1 MFHLILYTSFNDSMS
16 PHGGNPHG
24 GQLLLWE
31 LTDKLWVL
39 GDLDH
44 SGFLSLAELEKEFIT
59 NFDHDGEIS

>member
-1 MFHLILYTSFNDSMS
+1 MS